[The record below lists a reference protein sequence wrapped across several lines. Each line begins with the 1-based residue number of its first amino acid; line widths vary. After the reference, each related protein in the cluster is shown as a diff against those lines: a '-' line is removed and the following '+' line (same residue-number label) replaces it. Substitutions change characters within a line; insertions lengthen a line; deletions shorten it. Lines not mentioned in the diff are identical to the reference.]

1 MILSKIGGLQ
11 DPSPPAF
18 SEVTAGGGTDL
29 NTTQISCFLEVA
41 RQLSFAR
48 AAESL
53 YSSQPVVSYQI
64 KSLEEELGLKLFTRS
79 NRAVALTEAGTY
91 LYTRLGPISR
101 QISESVTVAQ
111 AIQSRERSIILLLV
125 RRLTD
130 YSNLTRTIK
139 DFSDTH
145 PSTQVDIFT
154 QNDTG
159 TCKLLLSGKIQLAFC
174 YQFEIPSHSRLRF
187 LPLKRIDYYVL
198 VNKEHPLALYKQLT
212 LKDLNGERLVLA
224 ESELQKNSG
233 LISRSELEKH
243 GIHLS
248 PICSTFDGMLLT
260 VESGVGFTILPC
272 DTKKRFSGL
281 IKIPVKDLSHTAVG
295 LAWDPSSAGPAVLEF
310 IELAKTGLKK

>member
-1 MILSKIGGLQ
+1 M
-11 DPSPPAF
+11 
-18 SEVTAGGGTDL
+18 

-130 YSNLTRTIK
+130 YADLTRPIK
-139 DFSDTH
+139 HFSESH
-145 PSTQVDIFT
+145 PSVQVDIFPPS
-154 QNDTG
+154 DSS
-159 TCKLLLSGKIQLAFC
+159 TCKLLLSGEIQLSFC
-174 YQFEIPSHSRLRF
+174 YQYEIPAHSKLKF
-187 LPLKRIDYYVL
+187 LPLKKVNYYVL
-198 VNKEHPLALYKQLT
+198 VNPEHRLAAYKALALR
-212 LKDLNGERLVLA
+212 DLEGEKLLLSD
-224 ESELQKNSG
+224 SELQKNGG
-233 LISRSELEKH
+233 LVSRSKLDELN
-243 GIHLS
+243 IQI
-248 PICSTFDGMLLT
+248 PPAYSTFDGMLLA
-260 VESGVGFTILPC
+260 VEAGVGFTIIPC
-272 DTKKRFSGL
+272 GAKKRFSSL
-281 IKIPVKDLSHTAVG
+281 TKIPIRDLPHTSIG
-295 LAWDPSSAGPAVLEF
+295 LAWDPTTASPAVLDF
-310 IELAKTGLKK
+310 IQTAKTGTSKN